1 MTLRILWQ
9 GCSVKSPHVVRKTL
23 ADGTVREYRYDRHK
37 PPAAHHDPGSLG
49 ALIEAYRRS
58 PEWRHLAPSTQKFY
72 QNYLRFLEIGQGVR
86 LPVADLRRRMVI
98 AMRDE
103 IAATRG
109 DGAAT
114 GFVRTVS
121 ALMSFAVDREWI
133 EHSPAWRVKV
143 LRGGHLRAWTE
154 EEYER
159 ALPLLPEPLRRA
171 VVLARHTGQR
181 RGDLVRM
188 PWSAY
193 DGSAVR
199 VRQRKTGAS
208 LVIPA
213 TADLRLELDS
223 WRREAVP
230 ILTTVTGRGWDEN
243 YLTHAI
249 SAAMTDIG
257 MPGLSIHGL
266 RKLAAASLAEAGCS
280 SQEIMAVTG
289 HTTLSMVELYTKSV
303 RQEGLAGS
311 AISRLNVSRAQTSRN
326 RNETG

>member
-1 MTLRILWQ
+1 MA
-9 GCSVKSPHVVRKTL
+9 SPRVVRKTL

-37 PPAAHHDPGSLG
+37 PPAGHHDPCSVG

-72 QNYLRFLEIGQGVR
+72 LNYLRFLEIGEGVR
-86 LPVADLRRRMVI
+86 LPVAELRRRIVI

-133 EHSPAWRVKV
+133 EHSPAFRVKV
-143 LRGGHLRAWTE
+143 FRGGHLRAWTE
-154 EEYER
+154 QEYAR

-171 VVLARHTGQR
+171 IVLARHTGQR
-181 RGDLVRM
+181 RGDLVRL

-193 DGSAVR
+193 DGSGIR
-199 VRQRKTGAS
+199 LRQRKTDMP
-208 LVIPA
+208 LTVPA

-223 WRREAVP
+223 WPRVAVP
-230 ILTTVTGRGWDEN
+230 ILTTATGRGWDEN
-243 YLTHAI
+243 YLTHAVA
-249 SAAMTDIG
+249 AAMTDIG

-289 HTTLSMVELYTKSV
+289 HTTLAMVELYTKSV
-303 RQEGLAGS
+303 QQEGLAGS
-311 AISRLNVSRAQTSRN
+311 AITRLNVSRAENSRN
-326 RNETG
+326 RNENG